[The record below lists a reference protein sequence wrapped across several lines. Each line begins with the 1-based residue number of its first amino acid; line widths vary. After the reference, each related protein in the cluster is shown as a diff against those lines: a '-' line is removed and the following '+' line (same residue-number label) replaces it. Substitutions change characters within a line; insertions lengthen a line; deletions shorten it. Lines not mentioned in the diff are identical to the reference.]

1 MESREIRAAVTI
13 GTIALVCAA
22 LTYAQAESQR
32 NSQPNPYRAIANWAN
47 LPAGRSWG
55 QTSAVDVD
63 SHDHVWVA
71 DRCGG
76 TSCAGKTENPIF
88 EFDSSGKLLTSFG
101 GGLFVCP
108 HGIFID
114 RDGNVWITDTQ
125 REDGKGQQ
133 VLKFSADGRVLLK
146 LGRPG
151 VAGDSPDTLN
161 EPTDVVVAANGDIF
175 VANGHTPGNPI
186 ERIMKF
192 SRDGKFIKMW
202 GKKGS
207 APGELDGPHAL
218 AVDSKGRLFVGDRSN
233 NRIEIFDQNGRFLEE
248 WKQFGRPS
256 GLFIDRHDVLY
267 VSDSESEDQV
277 IPWSGQWSFLPKGYG
292 YNPGWKRGIRVGS
305 ARDGSVSAFIPDLQ
319 APTGGPNDATS
330 GAEGVAADSTGAIYA
345 AEAGA
350 RDLKKYIKP

>member
-1 MESREIRAAVTI
+1 M
-13 GTIALVCAA
+13 
-22 LTYAQAESQR
+22 
-32 NSQPNPYRAIANWAN
+32 
-47 LPAGRSWG
+47 
-55 QTSAVDVD
+55 
-63 SHDHVWVA
+63 
-71 DRCGG
+71 
-76 TSCAGKTENPIF
+76 
-88 EFDSSGKLLTSFG
+88 
-101 GGLFVCP
+101 
-108 HGIFID
+108 
-114 RDGNVWITDTQ
+114 WITDTQ